1 MDDGRGLAHKPARIS
16 GVTAIGDGVTDDTT
30 ELRASLASGGI
41 ASASGADYLVND
53 TITLASGFYDFA
65 GATIKAGPGL
75 AGKPLMAAAN
85 TAVLRLANLRLD
97 CAGIALRGIYGS
109 HLNTPGV
116 SFDNVWVSGATGDG
130 FYLDGCQAARLS
142 GLTARYCGGHGIH
155 ALSCNATIVRDSLSE
170 LNTGDGVHVEP
181 GSTGYSSGMSVIDS
195 TIQNNTGNGIS
206 VGAAVLSPVKIR
218 GNWIEANG
226 ANGILS
232 SGKAYATHNYILTAH
247 VTDNWAINITNT
259 GRGVYV
265 QNNLGGADNGGRV
278 YCDNTDI
285 ADMAI
290 AGLVI
295 EPNYTAYTGAQSA
308 YTRTVG
314 GTIFPA

>member
-1 MDDGRGLAHKPARIS
+1 M
-16 GVTAIGDGVTDDTT
+16 TAIGNGVADDTA
-30 ELRASLASGGI
+30 ELRASLTSGGI
-41 ASASGADYLVND
+41 VTASGATYLVND
-53 TITLASGFYDFA
+53 TITLASGFYDFS
-65 GATIKAGPGL
+65 GATIKAGPGMV
-75 AGKPLMAAAN
+75 GKPLVAAASM
-85 TAVLRLANLRLD
+85 AVLRLANLRID
-97 CAGIALRGIYGS
+97 CAGTAARGFYGF

-116 SFDNVWVSGATGDG
+116 SLDNVWVSGATGDG
-130 FYLDGCQAARLS
+130 FYLDGCQAARLD
-142 GLTARYCGGHGIH
+142 GLTARYCGGHGIR

-181 GSTGYSSGMSVIDS
+181 GATGYSSGMSLLDS
-195 TIQNNTGNGIS
+195 TIQNNAGNGIS
-206 VGAAVLSPVKIR
+206 VDAAVLSPVKIR
-218 GNWIEANG
+218 GNWIEANA

-247 VTDNWAINITNT
+247 VTDNWAIKITNT
-259 GRGVYV
+259 GRGVYMH
-265 QNNLGGADNGGRV
+265 NNLGGADNGGRV
-278 YCDNTDI
+278 YCDNTGI

-295 EPNYTAYTGAQSA
+295 EPNYTAYTGAQCA